1 MKSNEV
7 LSCEAIKLFNDY
19 KELIKNNPKQLE
31 DIFYK
36 LFEII
41 TNHEKYT
48 EDESKIIF
56 GKFMI
61 LVLGQELGGNNVSV

>member
-31 DIFYK
+31 EIFYK

-48 EDESKIIF
+48 EDESK
-56 GKFMI
+56 
-61 LVLGQELGGNNVSV
+61 